1 MRGAYVS
8 PGPLAQFSAVWCTSI
23 ASPMV
28 STVHPRALVSL
39 AIVLGACAAR
49 EPPRPLD
56 DAGPATSRDAAVT
69 APTIVS
75 AAPPASSGPAM
86 PAPPPA
92 SASASASASPPA
104 APPGMLL
111 VPEGTTVVG
120 QDEQGELDE
129 RPAHKVTLPAFWLD
143 ETEVTNE
150 AYQRCVEARVCQPP
164 DPKSARANKLGDD
177 KQFRRPRQPVSSISH
192 DDARAYCQ
200 HVGKRLPTEAE
211 WERAAR
217 GDDGRTYPWG
227 EAFPTK
233 AHAVFGEGT
242 TADVGSRPAGK
253 GPFGHLD
260 LAGNV
265 WEWVED
271 HYDPYAYRRAGAA
284 EGKPGTCDE
293 IMATLAE
300 LKRGK
305 MQGFTGS
312 NPIPD
317 ECERVL
323 RGGAFNYHA
332 KGLRASN
339 RVHHPGRFHLVMS
352 GFRCAMNVAR

>member
-1 MRGAYVS
+1 MG
-8 PGPLAQFSAVWCTSI
+8 
-23 ASPMV
+23 
-28 STVHPRALVSL
+28 
-39 AIVLGACAAR
+39 VLGCTAAR
-49 EPPRPLD
+49 EPSPSPTAPVEPSSSRP
-56 DAGPATSRDAAVT
+56 AASFSVAASVT
-69 APTIVS
+69 ASSEPPPAPSASAVASGSASS
-75 AAPPASSGPAM
+75 AAPP
-86 PAPPPA
+86 PP
-92 SASASASASPPA
+92 
-104 APPGMLL
+104 PPGMLL
-111 VPEGTTVVG
+111 VAAGTSVIG
-120 QDEQGELDE
+120 QDDQGELDE
-129 RPAHKVTLPAFWLD
+129 RPAHKVTLKAFYLD

-150 AYQRCVEARVCQPP
+150 AYAKCVDEKICGAP
-164 DPKSARANKLGDD
+164 DPKSAKANKLGDD
-177 KQFRRPRQPVSSISH
+177 KQFRRPRQPVSAISH
-192 DDARAYCQ
+192 DDARAYCK

-211 WERAAR
+211 WERASR

-233 AHAVFGEGT
+233 EHAVFGEGT
-242 TADVGSRPAGK
+242 TADVGSRPKGK

-265 WEWVED
+265 WEWVD
-271 HYDPYAYRRAGAA
+271 DNYDPYAYRRKGAPD
-284 EGKPGTCDE
+284 GVVGTCDE

-332 KGLRASN
+332 KGLRSSN
-339 RVHHPGRFHLVMS
+339 RVHHPGRFRLVMS
-352 GFRCAMNVAR
+352 GFRCARSVEP

>member
-1 MRGAYVS
+1 MAFD
-8 PGPLAQFSAVWCTSI
+8 GPIAAPSSLRIACALASLIVGCT
-23 ASPMV
+23 
-28 STVHPRALVSL
+28 
-39 AIVLGACAAR
+39 AAR
-49 EPPRPLD
+49 EAPQKSPVEPAPSPSIAASTQPLPS
-56 DAGPATSRDAAVT
+56 ASVAET
-69 APTIVS
+69 APV
-75 AAPPASSGPAM
+75 
-86 PAPPPA
+86 A
-92 SASASASASPPA
+92 SASASASAAASAAPPPS

-111 VPEGTTVVG
+111 VPAGTSVIG
-120 QDEQGELDE
+120 QDDVGELDE
-129 RPAHKVTLPAFWLD
+129 RPSHKVTLKAFFLD

-150 AYQRCVEARVCQPP
+150 AYAKCVEAKVCQAP
-164 DPKSARANKLGDD
+164 DPKSAAANKLGDD
-177 KQFRRPRQPVSSISH
+177 KMFRRPKQPVSSISH
-192 DDARAYCQ
+192 DDARAYCKS
-200 HVGKRLPTEAE
+200 VDKRLPTEAE
-211 WERAAR
+211 WERASR

-233 AHAVFGEGT
+233 EHAVFGEGT
-242 TADVGSRPAGK
+242 TADVGSRPKGK

-271 HYDPYAYRRAGAA
+271 HYDPYAYRRPKAN
-284 EGKPGTCDE
+284 EGIVGTCDE
-293 IMATLAE
+293 IMATQAE

-305 MQGFTGS
+305 MQGFTGT

-332 KGLRASN
+332 KGLRSSN

-352 GFRCAMNVAR
+352 GFRCARSVDP

>member
-1 MRGAYVS
+1 MAPRLS
-8 PGPLAQFSAVWCTSI
+8 
-23 ASPMV
+23 
-28 STVHPRALVSL
+28 PRALAL
-39 AIVLGACAAR
+39 ALGGLAACAAR
-49 EPPRPLD
+49 EPPRRLD
-56 DAGPATSRDAAVT
+56 DAAPSSSAPAEPSSSARVEPSSARVEPSPSAPAEPSSSAPAVSS
-69 APTIVS
+69 S
-75 AAPPASSGPAM
+75 A
-86 PAPPPA
+86 
-92 SASASASASPPA
+92 A
-104 APPGMLL
+104 APPGMRL
-111 VPEGTTVVG
+111 VPAGTTVMG
-120 QDEQGELDE
+120 QDDKGELDE
-129 RPAHKVTLPAFWLD
+129 RPAHAVTLSAFWLD

-150 AYQRCVEARVCQPP
+150 AYGACVAARACHPP

-192 DDARAYCQ
+192 DDARAYCA

-227 EAFPTK
+227 EEFPTR
-233 AHAVFGEGT
+233 ARAVFGEAT
-242 TADVGSRPAGK
+242 TADVGSRPSGA

-271 HYDPYAYRRAGAA
+271 PYDPYAYRRAGAA
-284 EGKPGTCDE
+284 RGEPGTCDE
-293 IMATLAE
+293 ILATLAE
-300 LKRGK
+300 LKRAK

-312 NPIPD
+312 NPLPD

-352 GFRCAMNVAR
+352 GFRCAMDAAR